1 MIVKKLQLY
10 VCLVLLIGC
19 LASCSST
26 KSVKKADFI
35 ENLSEAEYMEKVLAN
50 TAGWEAV
57 TAKMQ
62 ASLKLNGKS
71 TGKFG
76 GTLRIKR
83 GEVIQLSI
91 APFLGI
97 EVGRAEISPD
107 GMLVI
112 DRVNKRYVHV
122 SFEELKNLTNVA
134 LDFHILESLFLN
146 EIFLP
151 TKERLTARDLS
162 SVTLNVAQPDVLLDV
177 KKSKTFSYKFRTEA
191 PEGQLMETRIGL
203 AGTAYALQWK
213 YDDFQP
219 LEQHQFPSSMNVSF
233 EGGSKPSNATFSL
246 SRLSTNAD
254 WETRTEVSK
263 KYQKV
268 ELEEIIKM
276 LVK

>member
-1 MIVKKLQLY
+1 MLKKIHLY
-10 VCLVLLIGC
+10 GCLALFIAC

-26 KSVKKADFI
+26 KSVKSSDFI
-35 ENLSEAEYMEKVLAN
+35 DNLSETEYMERVLGNSAN
-50 TAGWEAV
+50 WEAV
-57 TAKMQ
+57 TAKMS
-62 ASLKLNGKS
+62 ATLKLNGKS
-71 TGKFG
+71 TGKVS

-83 GEVIQLSI
+83 GEVIQMSI

-97 EVGRAEISPD
+97 EVGRAEITPD

-112 DRVNKRYVHV
+112 DRVNKRYVKV
-122 SFEELKNLTNVA
+122 SFEELKALANVN
-134 LDFHILESLFLN
+134 LDFHILEALFLN
-146 EIFLP
+146 EVFLP
-151 TKERLTARDLS
+151 GKDKLSVRDLS
-162 SVTLNVAQPDVLLDV
+162 SFKMNKNQPDVLLQV
-177 KKSKTFSYKFRTEA
+177 KKSKTFQYAFRTEA
-191 PEGQLMETRIGL
+191 PEGLLKESHIGL

-219 LEQHQFPSSMNVSF
+219 LEQHQFPSSMFVSF
-233 EGGSKPSNATFSL
+233 EGGSKPTNASFSL

-254 WETRTEVSK
+254 WETHTEVSK

>member
-10 VCLVLLIGC
+10 ICLVLLIGF

-26 KSVKKADFI
+26 KSVRKTDFI

-50 TAGWEAV
+50 TAGWEAI

-112 DRVNKRYVHV
+112 DRVNKRYVNV
-122 SFEELKNLTNVA
+122 SFDELKALTNVA

-162 SVTLNVAQPDVLLDV
+162 SFTLNVVQPDVLLDV
-177 KKSKTFSYKFRTEA
+177 KKSKTFSYKFRTES
-191 PEGQLMETRIGL
+191 PEGQLKETRIGL
-203 AGTAYALQWK
+203 AGTDYALQWK
-213 YDDFQP
+213 YDDFHP
-219 LEQHQFPSSMNVSF
+219 LEQHQFP
-233 EGGSKPSNATFSL
+233 
-246 SRLSTNAD
+246 
-254 WETRTEVSK
+254 
-263 KYQKV
+263 
-268 ELEEIIKM
+268 
-276 LVK
+276 